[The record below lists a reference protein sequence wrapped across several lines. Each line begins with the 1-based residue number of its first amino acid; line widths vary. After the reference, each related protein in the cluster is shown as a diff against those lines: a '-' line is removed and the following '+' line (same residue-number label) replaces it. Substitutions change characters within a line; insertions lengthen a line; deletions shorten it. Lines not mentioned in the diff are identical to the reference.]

1 MIRDLFSLE
10 NKLAVITGGNQ
21 GIGKVVARYL
31 AGAGADVALLDV
43 KDATEVAEAIESE
56 YGVSASSY
64 ICDVTD
70 SDAVDST
77 LNLITE
83 EMGCPDILFNN
94 AGIVYQKECIDL
106 DNSEWDKVINVNLN
120 GVFYVA
126 RAFARLLKAA
136 GKGGSVIN
144 TASMSGLIVNT
155 PQPQAS
161 YNATKA
167 AVIQLTKSLAIE
179 WIDLG
184 IRVNCISPGYIKTEL
199 VDSIRKDWQEY
210 WLGLIPM
217 KRMGTPEELA
227 GAVIYLASDASSYTT
242 ASNIVID
249 GGFTSV

>member
-1 MIRDLFSLE
+1 MSRDLFSLE
-10 NKLAVITGGNQ
+10 NKLAIVTGGNQ

-31 AGAGADVALLDV
+31 ADAGADIALVDIN
-43 KDATEVAEAIESE
+43 DATEVAEAIEAD
-56 YGVSASSY
+56 YGVSACSY
-64 ICDVTD
+64 ICNVTD
-70 SDAVDST
+70 SAAVDEVM
-77 LNLITE
+77 NCIAD

-94 AGIVYQKECIDL
+94 AGIVYHKEGVDL
-106 DNSEWDKVINVNLN
+106 NDDEWLKVVDVNLN

-126 RAFARLLKAA
+126 RAFAKHLKAS

-179 WIDLG
+179 WIELG

-199 VDSIRKDWQEY
+199 TDSVRADWQEY